1 MSGLSGVGSG
11 GFTAYA
17 AKQFQQNLFNQI
29 DLNGDGSVSKSE
41 LEQALTKA
49 GGGTQAA
56 DPLYSAPDPANSGGF
71 SAQQFGQALPG
82 SGISHQMQ
90 AQMIGY
96 QAQGWPGASSTQ
108 AGGQLAQN
116 LFSQIDGNGGGTI
129 SKSELE
135 QAVTKAGG
143 TKEGADALYAKLDPN
158 GTGSVSQQQ
167 FAQSL
172 FQSMPHR
179 HHHHHGGATGAA
191 SAGDGSSAT
200 DALTSLFNADG
211 GGPGNSPTQIAQ
223 NMFAQTDLNGD
234 GVITQSELEQSVTA
248 AGGATAG
255 ADALYAK
262 LDPNGTGSVSQQ
274 QFIDTLQ
281 PPSATGNTAQD
292 ALLALLDPVEQ
303 TGANPPVGGAS
314 GVGNAAGGTPISA
327 GTTAQDARSALV
339 QNFDPA
345 ASKPSSASNSAQD
358 ALMSLINGSG
368 GSSNSPAGTSA
379 AGMFNSAD
387 LARAFSLYQSQ
398 LEQQLLAGIS
408 ATQSAGIV

>member
-29 DLNGDGSVSKSE
+29 DLSGDGSVSKSE

-56 DPLYSAPDPANSGGF
+56 DALYSVLDPANSGGF

-116 LFSQIDGNGGGTI
+116 LFSQIDGNGDGTI

-143 TKEGADALYAKLDPN
+143 TKEGADALYAKLDLN

-191 SAGDGSSAT
+191 SASDGSSAT

-248 AGGATAG
+248 AAGATAG

-292 ALLALLDPVEQ
+292 ALLALLDPVGQ
-303 TGANPPVGGAS
+303 TGANPPAGGAT
-314 GVGNAAGGTPISA
+314 GGTPIST

-339 QNFDPA
+339 QNFEPA
-345 ASKPSSASNSAQD
+345 AGKPSGAGNSAQD

-368 GSSNSPAGTSA
+368 GSSNSPAGTST